1 MTPYAALLDRVRR
14 DPSAP
19 LVTYR
24 DLATGERMEL
34 SAASFANA
42 VAKTAGLLR
51 DELDAQPGA
60 IVGVHLPLHWQ
71 RVMWLGACAAAGTVF
86 AADADPALCDV
97 LVMDRARV
105 ALAGI
110 AGEDVLVSLAP
121 FGLTEPGGTPPGI
134 TDASVAMRGHPD
146 SFTPHQPPSEGIT
159 WLREPAGDLPQGEA
173 MARAAAELARRGVG
187 AGQRF
192 ALIEPEAGVDLLAL
206 AGPLESGGSVVLV
219 TQPDAGDVEA
229 TLREEGAQVAR
240 G

>member
-14 DPSAP
+14 EPSAP

-71 RVMWLGACAAAGTVF
+71 RSVWLGACAAAGTVF
-86 AADADPALCDV
+86 AADADPEWCDV
-97 LVMDRARV
+97 LVMDRARLP
-105 ALAGI
+105 LAGI

-121 FGLTEPGGTPPGI
+121 FGLTEPGGAPPGI

-146 SFTPHQPPSEGIT
+146 SFVPHEPAREQTP
-159 WLREPAGDLPQGEA
+159 WLREAQGDLTQGEV
-173 MARAAAELARRGVG
+173 MALAAAEVSRRGIEP
-187 AGQRF
+187 GQRF
-192 ALIEPEAGVDLLAL
+192 ALIDPEPRADLLAL
-206 AGPLESGGSVVLV
+206 AGPLMSGGSVVLV
-219 TQPDAGDVEA
+219 SGRDSGDLDA
-229 TLREEGAQVAR
+229 TLREEGARIA
-240 G
+240 